1 MPQFNV
7 PILFVIFN
15 RPETEQ
21 VVFNEIKKVK
31 PKRLFVVADGA
42 REEKAGEK
50 EKCGAAKKII
60 DQVDWDCEV
69 HKNFSETNMGC
80 GKRLSSGITWFFDN
94 VEEGIILED
103 DCVPDRSFFYY
114 AESLLEKYRNDERIM
129 MISGNNFQ
137 GGVKRGD
144 GDYYFSS
151 LPHIWGWASWRRVWR
166 KYNFDVK
173 DFPDFLK
180 NKTIANVFDKKD
192 VQKFWLEKIKEVYTH
207 HLDTWDYQ
215 LGYAIWKNDGICI
228 SPNINLVSNIGFG
241 AGATHTLAASD
252 VVTNVSSKSM
262 SLPLIHPGEVMVN
275 KDADNLDNH
284 TQMKHI
290 RIKHFLKR
298 VGLFNYVKN
307 IYSKHL

>member
-1 MPQFNV
+1 
-7 PILFVIFN
+7 
-15 RPETEQ
+15 
-21 VVFNEIKKVK
+21 
-31 PKRLFVVADGA
+31 
-42 REEKAGEK
+42 
-50 EKCGAAKKII
+50 
-60 DQVDWDCEV
+60 
-69 HKNFSETNMGC
+69 
-80 GKRLSSGITWFFDN
+80 
-94 VEEGIILED
+94 
-103 DCVPDRSFFYY
+103 
-114 AESLLEKYRNDERIM
+114 